1 MIGQMQGLCRFDGG
15 LMTGK
20 YQLVVFPDAGHFVHE
35 DLPSRTGEAL
45 IELWRRNDR
54 EAIKRIALLNQQKH
68 L

>member
-1 MIGQMQGLCRFDGG
+1 MI
-15 LMTGK
+15 LMIGK
-20 YQLVVFPDAGHFVHE
+20 YQLVLFPDAGHFVHE

-54 EAIKRIALLNQQKH
+54 EAIKRVVLLNQQKH